1 LTQNWSLQDR
11 LPSTLR
17 GRLHQLRLKRGP
29 DRANILVRPPP
40 ARPERV
46 LAVRGL
52 LVVGL
57 LLLVMAVMWWDR
69 AGLRDQIDGEV
80 SPSDVVYF
88 TMVTVTTVG
97 YGDIV
102 PVSVRARLIDALVVT
117 PIRLFVW
124 FIFLGTAY
132 EFLIQR
138 SIEDLRM
145 LRLQR
150 KLMNHV
156 VICGYGGAGHH
167 AAAELVRMGRQAS
180 EIVVIDIDRA
190 AADRASAA
198 GFTVLHGTAT
208 REEILEL
215 AGAPKAAAIV
225 VSVDSD
231 ETTALIVLTAREM
244 SKARI
249 LAKVVEPE
257 NIKLMRRSGA
267 DQIISLGALGGSLLA
282 DGVQSDLAAE
292 FITDLVSREGRVHL
306 SQRKP
311 APNEI
316 GRAASSIEG
325 VVMVR
330 RAGGDPLCG
339 VALQNHVLEPLDEML
354 CMRYTTATTAAA
366 G

>member
-1 LTQNWSLQDR
+1 MSQNKPLEHR
-11 LPSTLR
+11 LAGTLR

-29 DRANILVRPPP
+29 ERTDILVRPPP

-46 LAVRGL
+46 LAFRGL
-52 LVVGL
+52 LVVCL
-57 LLLVMAVMWWDR
+57 LLLVMAVMWLDR
-69 AGLRDQIDGEV
+69 GGLRDQIDGEI

-102 PVSVRARLIDALVVT
+102 PVSARARLIDALLVT
-117 PIRLFVW
+117 PIRLLVW

-145 LRLQR
+145 LRLQQR
-150 KLMNHV
+150 LSNHV

-167 AAAELVRMGRQAS
+167 AAAELVRMGRPAN
-180 EIVVIDIDRA
+180 EIVVIDTDRA
-190 AADRASAA
+190 ASERASSA
-198 GFTVLHGTAT
+198 GFTALHGTAT

-215 AGAPKAAAIV
+215 AGAAKAAAIV

-249 LAKVVEPE
+249 LVKVIEPE

-306 SQRKP
+306 TQRKP
-311 APNEI
+311 TQTEV
-316 GRAASSIEG
+316 GRSPLSIDG

-330 RAGGDPLCG
+330 RGGAGPLCG
-339 VALQNHVLEPLDEML
+339 QSLADVVLEPLDEML
-354 CMRYTTATTAAA
+354 CIRYTSDSAAA
-366 G
+366 S

>member
-1 LTQNWSLQDR
+1 
-11 LPSTLR
+11 
-17 GRLHQLRLKRGP
+17 
-29 DRANILVRPPP
+29 DRADILVRPPP

-46 LAVRGL
+46 LAMRAL
-52 LVVGL
+52 LVLGL
-57 LLLVMAVMWWDR
+57 FLLVMGVCWWDR
-69 AGLRDQIDGEV
+69 AGLRDQFDGEI

-102 PVSVRARLIDALVVT
+102 PVTARARLIDALVIT

-150 KLMNHV
+150 QLNNHV

-167 AAAELVRMGRQAS
+167 AAAELVRMGRPAS
-180 EIVVIDIDRA
+180 EVVIIDVDRGAADRA
-190 AADRASAA
+190 AAA
-198 GFTVLHGTAT
+198 GFTALHGTAT
-208 REEILEL
+208 REEILEI
-215 AGAPKAAAIV
+215 AAVSKAAAII

-231 ETTALIVLTAREM
+231 DTTALIVLTAREL

-249 LAKVVEPE
+249 LAKVIEPE

-282 DGVQSDLAAE
+282 DGVNSDLTLA
-292 FITDLVSREGRVHL
+292 FVDDLVSRQGRVHL
-306 SQRKP
+306 TQRKP
-311 APNEI
+311 LRDEV
-316 GRAASSIEG
+316 GRAPMSVAG
-325 VVMVR
+325 LVMVR
-330 RAGGDPLCG
+330 RAGGQPLSG
-339 VALQNHVLEPLDEML
+339 DDLRDLRLDAADEML
-354 CMRYTTATTAAA
+354 CISYTSGAAA
-366 G
+366 AT